1 MTDDEFID
9 GALRELPDQ
18 IKAAAAA
25 CLAAQSA
32 RGGRLSPR
40 EVKDTCRALG
50 LSHYDEQTPVLAL
63 LGWVYSPDRGTSSHS
78 LQVSL
83 TIAPRTSCHLHNSTK

>member
-63 LGWVYSPDRGTSSHS
+63 LGWVYSPDTCPTR
-78 LQVSL
+78 
-83 TIAPRTSCHLHNSTK
+83 